1 MKTAAIALLFAAA
14 ASAQSASDITYEWF
28 PATGISCPNDGATAE
43 LISVTEDLKQFAFKA
58 RNKAPQDKSA
68 ANMASGPCG
77 ELSGV
82 PYIAVS
88 VLRSLRICAMV
99 TDQEQ
104 TEAWQENGEIAGTLY
119 FAYDQGKKTIYY
131 CNALGAY
138 SNNGSGYPD
147 GCSEV

>member
-82 PYIAVS
+82 PYIA
-88 VLRSLRICAMV
+88 
-99 TDQEQ
+99 

-131 CNALGAY
+131 CDALGAY